1 MWDKHRYLFYRDI
14 NPMGSNKPQFKTN
27 TRAKDVMITRLRL
40 GHVRLKNTLYTI
52 GQTADPNCEI
62 CLLPEDINHFLTQC
76 PRQGQLQHQ
85 LLKKCGHRQLDFSV
99 KTILNEADCMDLIC
113 DHLTT
118 NNIYLYLFIIKL
130 VHIVHIKMTKV
141 IKTES

>member
-14 NPMGSNKPQFKTN
+14 NTMVSYKPQFKTN
-27 TRAKDVMITRLRL
+27 PRAKDVMITRLRL
-40 GHVRLKNTLYTI
+40 GHVRLKNTFYTI
-52 GQTADPNCEI
+52 GQAADPNCKI
-62 CLLPEDINHFLTQC
+62 CLVPEDINHFLTQC

-85 LLKKCGHRQLDFSV
+85 LLKKCGYRQLDFSV

-118 NNIYLYLFIIKL
+118 NDIYLYLFIIKL
-130 VHIVHIKMTKV
+130 VHIVHIK
-141 IKTES
+141 